1 MTSTAPDIAP
11 GPAPAPL
18 PDRLGLSGHMR
29 ATLVL
34 ALPLA
39 GSHVAQIAISL
50 TDTLMLGWYG
60 VPELA
65 AGTLAHALF
74 MVVFLMG
81 SGFAMAV
88 MPMAAAA
95 EAGGSVTGVRR
106 VVRMGIW
113 ISVLIASVG
122 LVPMWVSGAM
132 FRAMGIEGEVAALA
146 QEYLRIAMWGL
157 FPALLVMVLKSYLA
171 ALQRP
176 QMVLWA
182 TIFAAVLNAALN
194 WAFIFGNWGAP
205 ELGLRGAALASVGTQ
220 SFALLLLVAYSGLAP
235 RFRAYTLYARFWR
248 PDWAAF
254 SEVFR
259 LGWPIGLTML
269 AEAGLFSATSV
280 LMGLVGTVELAA
292 HGIAIQIVAVLF
304 MVHLGIAN
312 AATVRTG
319 HALGRGDRAAL
330 RRGAQ
335 AAGLLSAIFVAV
347 SIALMLAFPGLLVT
361 LFLDRA
367 DPAFPQ
373 IVAAGVLLLTVSTLF
388 LAFDGGQV
396 VVLGLL
402 RGMKDTRAPM
412 LIAAFSYWGIG
423 MPACYVLAFPLGL
436 GGAGIWLGL
445 ALGLA
450 VAFVAMLWRFN
461 RLSARPFHG

>member
-1 MTSTAPDIAP
+1 MSSLPEAAP
-11 GPAPAPL
+11 PAPPPPA
-18 PDRLGLSGHMR
+18 GLAWHMR
-29 ATLVL
+29 AIVVL

-39 GSHVAQIAISL
+39 LSHVAQIAITL
-50 TDTLMLGWYG
+50 TDTLMMGWYG

-65 AGTLAHALF
+65 ALTLAHALF
-74 MVVFLMG
+74 MVVFLVG

-95 EAGGSVTGVRR
+95 EAGGSAAGVRR
-106 VVRMGIW
+106 VVRMGLW
-113 ISVLIASVG
+113 ISVLIATFG
-122 LVPMWVSGAM
+122 LVPMWFSGPLFA
-132 FRAMGIEGEVAALA
+132 AMGQEAEIAALA
-146 QEYLRIAMWGL
+146 QDYLRIAMLGL
-157 FPALLVMVLKSYLA
+157 YPALLVMVLKSYLA
-171 ALQRP
+171 ALERP

-182 TIFAAVLNAALN
+182 TILAAVLNALLN
-194 WAFIFGNWGAP
+194 WVFIFGNWGAP

-220 SFALLLLVAYSGLAP
+220 SFALLVLILYSALAP
-235 RFRAYTLYARFWR
+235 RFRAYTLYARLWR

-254 SEVFR
+254 GEVFR

-280 LMGLVGTVELAA
+280 LMGWVGTVELAA
-292 HGIAIQIVAVLF
+292 HGIAIQVVAVLF

-319 HALGRGDRAAL
+319 HALGRGDRPAL
-330 RRGAQ
+330 LQGAQ
-335 AAGLLSAIFVAV
+335 AAGLLSAFFVAL
-347 SIALMLAFPGLLVT
+347 SIALMLAVPGPLVA

-373 IVAAGVLLLTVSTLF
+373 IVAAGVIMLTVSTLF

-412 LIAAFSYWGIG
+412 IIAAISYWGIG
-423 MPACYVLAFPLGL
+423 MPACYVLAFPLGM

-445 ALGLA
+445 AFGLA
-450 VAFVAMLWRFN
+450 CAFGAMLVRFL
-461 RLSARPFHG
+461 RLSGVRAGG